1 MHTLIDVR
9 DLAPG
14 LREES
19 WRTMLHDLF
28 GLDVEVG
35 HDLPTGFH
43 NRLKGHEFG
52 ALMLTEIEGHAQYT
66 KVVPEPATAQRDG
79 ILAWVALQGSGT
91 LLQDDQR
98 VQVAPGLL
106 TICSGNRPRT
116 AVRTSAFH
124 HIVLNVPRRALVP
137 HLRGHELRI
146 PCSLDAVAG
155 PGALLCDFVTALVTH
170 GGDVAAG
177 PRAALEDV
185 LLRLLATALLHAP
198 EARPSAGGTESVQ
211 RARIREFVV
220 QHLRDPGLSVDSISR
235 AVALSPRYVHQL
247 FASEPQPVMR
257 WIWSMRLDGARADL
271 RASTPRSI
279 GQIAAD
285 WGFIDAAHF
294 SRAFKK
300 LRRDP
305 RACSPERPP
314 CRRAGH
320 GLSRTDAASSR
331 DTFKA
336 SSRADPLARL
346 ARRSRLPFTA
356 WSAGVTSSLDFDTPR
371 FSPPVASA
379 HIA

>member
-66 KVVPEPATAQRDG
+66 KVVPEPAAARRDG

-91 LLQDDQR
+91 LVQDDQR

-124 HIVLNVPRRALVP
+124 HIVLNVPRRVLVP

-146 PCSLDAVAG
+146 PCSLDAVSG

-170 GGDVAAG
+170 GGDVAPE
-177 PRAALEDV
+177 PRLALEDV

-211 RARIREFVV
+211 RARIREYVV
-220 QHLRDPGLSVDSISR
+220 QHLRDPELSVDSISR
-235 AVALSPRYVHQL
+235 ARRAVA
-247 FASEPQPVMR
+247 A
-257 WIWSMRLDGARADL
+257 L
-271 RASTPRSI
+271 RRISCSHPSRSQSCGGSGPCASTARVRTCAPARPAASARSRRN
-279 GQIAAD
+279 GGSSTRPTSAAR
-285 WGFIDAAHF
+285 
-294 SRAFKK
+294 SRSAS
-300 LRRDP
+300 
-305 RACSPERPP
+305 ARPP
-314 CRRAGH
+314 CMLA
-320 GLSRTDAASSR
+320 
-331 DTFKA
+331 KA
-336 SSRADPLARL
+336 PARL
-346 ARRSRLPFTA
+346 PNPALPDPRCRRHTHCAGIARCR
-356 WSAGVTSSLDFDTPR
+356 
-371 FSPPVASA
+371 
-379 HIA
+379 